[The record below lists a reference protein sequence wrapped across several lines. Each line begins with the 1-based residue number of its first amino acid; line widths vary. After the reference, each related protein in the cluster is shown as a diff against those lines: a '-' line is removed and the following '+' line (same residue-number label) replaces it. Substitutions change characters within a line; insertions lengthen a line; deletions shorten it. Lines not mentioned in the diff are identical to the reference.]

1 MRRTFTSHFM
11 HSAKPKSSYEFLRPM
26 AKFTTA
32 GLITGMW
39 GITSVFADDHHHHH
53 HDDDH
58 QRTPSPTATL
68 RNELHESFTNIANT
82 KEFITRNFDFAAY
95 LKNFLLVWVLFIAC
109 GAIGGVAMNAANVGI
124 RTGFLWISLGF
135 LLTARYLPGEFKPL
149 KVVWGEMSQEDKDL
163 VVDTALCSL
172 MAEALAVHNVRL
184 VRKRRFLDHC
194 RRLIY

>member
-53 HDDDH
+53 HDDH

-82 KEFITRNFDFAAY
+82 KEFITRNFDIVAY
-95 LKNFLLVWVLFIAC
+95 LKKFLLVWVLFIAF
-109 GAIGGVAMNAANVGI
+109 GTIGGVAVNAARAGI
-124 RTGFLWISLGF
+124 SAGFFLGF
-135 LLTARYLPGEFKPL
+135 LTACYL
-149 KVVWGEMSQEDKDL
+149 
-163 VVDTALCSL
+163 
-172 MAEALAVHNVRL
+172 
-184 VRKRRFLDHC
+184 
-194 RRLIY
+194 